1 MFQQASR
8 LKLRFDSPKG
18 QLTTEDLWDLP
29 LQSVVPNKANLDT
42 IAVQAFAALKSGP
55 SVSFVDPMAKSDPV
69 AQLRFDIVKH
79 VIDTKLTENKAAAES
94 KKNKE
99 QAQFIMDILAQK
111 QTQAL
116 LGMSEEDLKKKLAEL
131 TGS

>member
-18 QLTTEDLWDLP
+18 QLTAEDLWDLP
-29 LQSVVPNKANLDT
+29 LTSTVPNKANLDD
-42 IAVQAFAALKSGP
+42 IARLAFNALKSGP
-55 SVSFVDPMAKSDPV
+55 SVSFVNPTEKSDPV

-79 VIDTKLTENKAAAES
+79 IIDTKLVENKAAAES

-99 QAQFIMDILAQK
+99 QAQFIMNILEQK
-111 QTQAL
+111 QTQTL
-116 LGMSEEDLKKKLAEL
+116 LGMSEEELKKKLAEL
-131 TGS
+131 TGG